1 MKKRKNCGLVE
12 GCDSIE
18 NYVHL
23 NKIHEGVYGI
33 VFRARD
39 KLTNDIY
46 AIKKVKLNKDNK
58 EGFPITSIREINIL
72 MSL

>member
-1 MKKRKNCGLVE
+1 MKKRKFCGLIE
-12 GCDSIE
+12 GCNSIE

-39 KLTNDIY
+39 KLNDHIY
-46 AIKKVKLNKDNK
+46 AIKKIKLDKMNK
-58 EGFPITSIREINIL
+58 EGFPITSVREITL
-72 MSL
+72 LL